1 MAHSDGS
8 QGPLALVVGG
18 GSGIGAATAMRLA
31 GRGLSVVITGRTSEN
46 LSRTVDRLR
55 AAGGQAEMV
64 VSDCGEPEGRASL
77 IEALGDRP
85 VRAYVQAAGQDR
97 IKTFGTT
104 TVADFDQL
112 VATNLAAPFF
122 LSQLLLTRFSEQAS
136 ITFVGSVSA
145 QHGLPR
151 HALYGAT
158 KAALRG
164 LTVNLAREL
173 APAVRVNCV
182 SPGGTDTPMLADF
195 VQRSR
200 EGLTDKEIKRQH
212 VAASARMLLGRVA
225 DPDEVAATIEHVAL
239 DATAMTGVDVP
250 VDVGY
255 SAS

>member
-1 MAHSDGS
+1 MAHDDGS
-8 QGPLALVVGG
+8 EAPLAVVVGG

-31 GRGLSVVITGRTSEN
+31 RRGLCVIITGRTHES
-46 LSRTVDRLR
+46 LSRTAGSIR
-55 AAGGQAEMV
+55 AAGGRVEVV
-64 VSDCGEPEGRASL
+64 VSDCGASDGRAAL
-77 IEALGDRP
+77 IDALGDRP

-97 IKTFGTT
+97 IRTFATT

-164 LTVNLAREL
+164 LTVNLASEL

-195 VQRSR
+195 VERSR
-200 EGLTDKEIKRQH
+200 EGLTDKEIRRQH
-212 VAASARMLLGRVA
+212 VASSARMLLGRVA
-225 DPDEVAATIEHVAL
+225 NPDEVAATIEHVAL

-255 SAS
+255 TAS